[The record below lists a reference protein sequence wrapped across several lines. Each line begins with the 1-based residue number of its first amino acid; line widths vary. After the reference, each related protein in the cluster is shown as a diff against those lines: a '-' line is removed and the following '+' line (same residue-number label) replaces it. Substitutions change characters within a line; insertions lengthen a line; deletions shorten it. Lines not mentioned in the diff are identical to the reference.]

1 MEDYLKHAL
10 LVVDQEVELQRRH
23 DEEEELQ
30 RRRPLTPFGRG
41 DSAMAVV
48 GTTGVAPLESM
59 AVASTWSGMAVA
71 SATSAMTVATTIIW
85 MEAIL
90 ESTMFTRSSMRVSI
104 SYSLSWGMCN
114 LLVKQLRLS
123 AAMVRSLLRFIG
135 PNELISKE
143 YYRVVTDA
151 SRLLSCYRE
160 KPWLNSAIMLLDTQE
175 DFRSILLDLY
185 LCMRTMST
193 DNASASNIQEHA
205 EYLPWKPYLKAASAE
220 DREILRSKLLERSQ
234 GWFTTHQDRL
244 LSDYLLNRMV
254 MNDAKTQDGS
264 LQPFVWNPDPQAK
277 VGALLGTGS
286 SGSVHKFTWF
296 GLECAKKCF
305 VCRTKAGK
313 RVFQKEVG
321 VMAYLNHPNVVKFI
335 CCHRDSDERAIVMEY
350 LPTNLQD
357 FIKQRVAS
365 SNTGFPFTPMAAL
378 DMISQIASGMK
389 YLHGK
394 KVVHRDLK
402 PHNILVSPFTSPE
415 LAADGY
421 AKLKL
426 CDFGLAKSIVTSQSE
441 QQSRVCGT
449 RFWMAPE
456 ASPRGDALVPLQY
469 RTKEADVYSF
479 AIVCSQIL
487 SGADEPFPCLW
498 NGFIDMISA
507 PRNVRPELPPNVYPA
522 KLLDLINKCWDPDPH
537 QRPSFSAICDSLKG
551 IKIDLLRT

>member
-1 MEDYLKHAL
+1 
-10 LVVDQEVELQRRH
+10 
-23 DEEEELQ
+23 
-30 RRRPLTPFGRG
+30 
-41 DSAMAVV
+41 
-48 GTTGVAPLESM
+48 
-59 AVASTWSGMAVA
+59 
-71 SATSAMTVATTIIW
+71 
-85 MEAIL
+85 
-90 ESTMFTRSSMRVSI
+90 
-104 SYSLSWGMCN
+104 MCN

-244 LSDYLLNRMV
+244 LSDYLLKRMV
-254 MNDAKTQDGS
+254 MNDAETQDGS

-277 VGALLGTGS
+277 VGALLGSSS
-286 SGSVHKFTWF
+286 SGSVTKFTWF

-350 LPTNLQD
+350 MPTNLQD
-357 FIKQRVAS
+357 FINERFAS

-394 KVVHRDLK
+394 NVVHRDLK

-415 LAADGY
+415 LLTADGY

-449 RFWMAPE
+449 TFWMAPE
-456 ASPRGDALVPLQY
+456 ASPRGDPPVVLQY
-469 RTKEADVYSF
+469 RPKEADVYSF

-487 SGADEPFPCLW
+487 SGAGQPFPGPRE
-498 NGFIDMISA
+498 GFTDRILA
-507 PRNVRPELPPNVYPA
+507 PRNERPELPLNVYPA
-522 KLLDLINKCWDPDPH
+522 KLLDLIKKCWDPDPH